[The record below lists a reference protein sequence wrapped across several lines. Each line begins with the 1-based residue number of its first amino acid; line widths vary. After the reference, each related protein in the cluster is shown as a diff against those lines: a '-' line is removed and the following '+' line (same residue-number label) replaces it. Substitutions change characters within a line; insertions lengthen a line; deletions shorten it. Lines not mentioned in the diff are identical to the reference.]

1 MKNLF
6 RRKEKKTANIGANM
20 LPDIKAISLSPDEMA
35 ELLET
40 SPEMLRTFEERYQ
53 KNAIDVAD
61 PHDLFAVNSRQA
73 AGKVDRTGTCP
84 ESIIQRIVD
93 GLLGQ
98 CEVLHVTE
106 DLIQEER
113 YEVPFKPVT
122 QEELMG
128 IAEPARPWLT
138 EELMK
143 KDLNGDTASTLLY
156 MYKKW
161 KEEGNRTAYHMF
173 RQGLDILDLDGIT
186 YEMLGMNP
194 TSMGNWLP
202 QVAAANLAAGK
213 PFRIPDTRILR
224 VPITM
229 LQLTRQPY
237 EAMNGTT
244 LSIVDR
250 VCHKVFQL
258 DDSKPYFIKTGTYSS
273 KFDFRNCLVTSGKE
287 VQELGEYLLYIH
299 SQALMAAGPLS
310 QPSIYGMSTTNEW
323 CVREYVE
330 PVKELPRIYK
340 GLPLRT
346 EFRMFID
353 FDAAVPV
360 IGQAPYWDPDT
371 MKSKFAKKKDIHD
384 EHDWLTYSAAEKQ
397 LMAEYERRL
406 PDVMERCI
414 RLARNCD
421 GLHGQYSVDIM
432 ANGDDLWLID
442 MAVAENS
449 AFYERVPPALRNPM
463 EEEWLPRLA

>member
-1 MKNLF
+1 MKNPF
-6 RRKEKKTANIGANM
+6 KKNKPGKMAQ
-20 LPDIKAISLSPDEMA
+20 DILMDPGRISLSPDEMA

-40 SPEMLRTFEERYQ
+40 SPDVLRAFEERYQ
-53 KNAIDVAD
+53 KNAIDVTD
-61 PHDLFAVNSRQA
+61 PHDLFGMNSRQA
-73 AGKVDRTGTCP
+73 AGKMDRSGTCP
-84 ESIIQRIVD
+84 EDIIKRIVD
-93 GLLGQ
+93 GLLNQ
-98 CEVLHVTE
+98 CQVLHVTE

-113 YEVPFKPVT
+113 YDLPFKPVT
-122 QEELMG
+122 REEVMA
-128 IAEPARPWLT
+128 IPEASRPWLT
-138 EELMK
+138 DELMK
-143 KDLNGDTASTLLY
+143 KDMDAPTAPSLLY

-161 KEEGNRTAYHMF
+161 KEEGNATAYHMF

-186 YEMLGMNP
+186 YKMLDMNP

-202 QVAAANLAAGK
+202 QVASANLAAGK
-213 PFRIPDTRILR
+213 PFRIPETRILR

-244 LSIVDR
+244 LSIVDK
-250 VCHKVFQL
+250 VCHKAFQL
-258 DDSKPYFIKTGTYSS
+258 DDSRSYFIKTGTYSS
-273 KFDFRNCLVTSGKE
+273 KFDFRNCLVTSEKE

-299 SQALMAAGPLS
+299 SQALMAAGPLAR
-310 QPSIYGMSTTNEW
+310 PSVYGMSTTNEW

-330 PVKELPRIYK
+330 PVEERPRIYK

-371 MKSKFAKKKDIHD
+371 MKFNFARRKDIHD
-384 EHDWLTYSAAEKQ
+384 EHDWLTYSAAEKH

-406 PDVMERCI
+406 PEVTRRCI

-449 AFYERVPPALRNPM
+449 AFYDRVPPALRNPM